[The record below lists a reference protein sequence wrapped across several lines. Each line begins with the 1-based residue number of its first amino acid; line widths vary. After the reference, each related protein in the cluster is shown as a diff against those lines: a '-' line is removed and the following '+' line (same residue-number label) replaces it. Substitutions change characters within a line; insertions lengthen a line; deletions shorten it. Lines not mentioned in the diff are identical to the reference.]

1 MIFDGTNISQSIRT
15 LMSKHTV
22 FIENIIDLNGKSCNM
37 KEHLEP
43 KPSEQAVDFPLVVPQ
58 FPVTNNSSAP

>member
-1 MIFDGTNISQSIRT
+1 
-15 LMSKHTV
+15 MSKHTV
-22 FIENIIDLNGKSCNM
+22 FKEKIIDLNDKSCNM